1 MSSVLYGYM
10 VSESQKQ
17 QNQIVPP
24 CLVSHLVSRY
34 STDHD
39 GRVDIDH
46 YKAEAAP
53 SLART
58 CS

>member
-10 VSESQKQ
+10 VSESQ
-17 QNQIVPP
+17 
-24 CLVSHLVSRY
+24 SHQSQLISSSLFGITSRY

-39 GRVDIDH
+39 GLVDTDH
-46 YKAEAAP
+46 YKAEVAP